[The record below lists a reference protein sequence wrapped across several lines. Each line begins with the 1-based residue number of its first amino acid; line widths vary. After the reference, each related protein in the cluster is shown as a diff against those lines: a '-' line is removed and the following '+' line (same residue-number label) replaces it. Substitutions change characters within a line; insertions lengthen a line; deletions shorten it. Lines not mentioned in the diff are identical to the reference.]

1 MSSDGHRTGARTAGA
16 DGASRHPEQWWA
28 QFPAA
33 SDHFDAPYVV
43 ETLSEMLAPRISAPL
58 LRREVEIATAAVT
71 KHLARPGKL
80 ELTELAAAAVQRLT
94 ATLQR
99 IGERSTNAVSTAEA
113 ATVCRALKGEYA
125 AAAAEA
131 EEVVG
136 TVRLLR
142 LFVTALR
149 LERFDIP
156 LALRL
161 LENGR
166 SPAEAIRCG
175 ALVGRYRWWPQ
186 WLLRITTERALAG
199 TLDERAIAALDNCA
213 YAALSPLQAHLARK
227 LLSGDVRLIADA
239 AQRLEGLGETDAA
252 RRLRQGD
259 LNTVALAVRLMS
271 V

>member
-1 MSSDGHRTGARTAGA
+1 MSSDGDRATGGGGAG
-16 DGASRHPEQWWA
+16 RHPEQWWA

-43 ETLSEMLAPRISAPL
+43 ETLSELLAPRIGAPL
-58 LRREVEIATAAVT
+58 LRREVEIATVAVA
-71 KHLARPGKL
+71 KHLARPASP
-80 ELTELAAAAVQRLT
+80 ELAELAAAAVQRLS
-94 ATLQR
+94 ATLAR
-99 IGERSTNAVSTAEA
+99 MGERSTNAVSTQEA
-113 ATVCRALKGEYA
+113 ATVCRALSGQYA

-131 EEVVG
+131 EAIVG
-136 TVRLLR
+136 TVPLQR

-156 LALRL
+156 LTLRL
-161 LENGR
+161 LEHGR
-166 SPAEAIRCG
+166 SPEEAIRAG

-199 TLDERAIAALDNCA
+199 TLDESTIAALDNCA
-213 YAALSPLQAHLARK
+213 YASLSPLQAHLARK
-227 LLSGDVRLIADA
+227 LLSGDARLIADA
-239 AQRLEGLGETDAA
+239 AQRLEGLGESDAA
-252 RRLRQGD
+252 GRLRRGD